1 MTTIESIRRAV
12 AKNLKNFREEKGFTQ
27 EALAEKL
34 EKSTSHIANIESGKT
49 GMSDDLL
56 CGLCNIFNKK
66 PSEIY
71 SDIDMDFE
79 FDKQLNVAV
88 RDTVKKEFTN
98 IADEV
103 SEKILRQVAMRIA
116 SGKYIERRNERAPLR
131 KVASPE
137 SKKDSL

>member
-1 MTTIESIRRAV
+1 MTTVESIRRAV
-12 AKNLKNFREEKGFTQ
+12 AKNLKTFREEKGFTQ

-49 GMSDDLL
+49 GISDDLL
-56 CGLCNIFNKK
+56 CGLCNIFGKK

-79 FDKQLNVAV
+79 FDKRLNVVV
-88 RDTVKKEFTN
+88 RDTVRTEFVN

-103 SEKILRQVAMRIA
+103 SEKILRQVTARTA
-116 SGKYIERRNERAPLR
+116 SGKYIERRAERMPLR

-137 SKKDSL
+137 NKKR

>member
-1 MTTIESIRRAV
+1 MTTVESIRQTV
-12 AKNLKNFREEKGFTQ
+12 AKNLKKFREEKGFTQ
-27 EALAEKL
+27 EVLAEKL

-49 GMSDDLL
+49 GISDDLL

-71 SDIDMDFE
+71 SDIDTDFE
-79 FDKQLNVAV
+79 FDRRLNVAV
-88 RDTVKKEFTN
+88 RDTVKTEFSN

-103 SEKILRQVAMRIA
+103 SGKILRQITTRVV
-116 SGKYIERRNERAPLR
+116 SGKYVERRSERIPLR

-137 SKKDSL
+137 NKRK

>member
-1 MTTIESIRRAV
+1 M
-12 AKNLKNFREEKGFTQ
+12 
-27 EALAEKL
+27 
-34 EKSTSHIANIESGKT
+34 
-49 GMSDDLL
+49 L